1 MTVVLGLGS
10 NRGDSLGALRGAVA
24 SLGEVLEDMRV
35 SSLYVT
41 KPMDYL
47 AQPDF
52 LNAAVAGQ
60 YRGTPRTLLEA
71 VGAIE
76 KRWGRDRANEIPKG
90 PRTLDIDIE
99 LFGDSLIRETDL
111 VIPHERMGERLFV
124 LVPLLE
130 LLPDSADPVT
140 GEPLREIAG
149 RLSDQGVKKA
159 GAL

>member
-1 MTVVLGLGS
+1 MGS

-24 SLGEVLEDMRV
+24 SLGALLDDMRV

-52 LNAAVAGQ
+52 LNAAVVGQ
-60 YRGTPRTLLEA
+60 YRGTPRSLLEA

-90 PRTLDIDIE
+90 PRALDIDIE
-99 LFGDSLIRETDL
+99 LFGDSLVRETDL

-140 GEPLREIAG
+140 GEPFREIAG